1 MAKYTIVPTS
11 GPRRRKRPAFRW
23 TLVALP
29 DGFTD
34 GDPMP
39 LVDPSWLS
47 YDSLADANEALRQR
61 LEDEVLGLHRRV
73 GTDRPP
79 PDHASV
85 DQPPPAGEPVTTW
98 TSRLVWVGLA
108 LLFFSTPIIAT
119 CSVTLQ

>member
-1 MAKYTIVPTS
+1 MATYTIIPTS
-11 GPRRRKRPAFRW
+11 GPRRRRRPAFRW

-39 LVDPSWLS
+39 MLDPSSLS
-47 YDSLADANEALRQR
+47 YDSLAEANEALRQR
-61 LEDEVLGLHRRV
+61 LEDEVLGLRKRI
-73 GTDRPP
+73 GIDRPP
-79 PDHASV
+79 PDRAPV
-85 DQPPPAGEPVTTW
+85 DQQPRDGEPATTW

>member
-1 MAKYTIVPTS
+1 MATYTIVPTS
-11 GPRRRKRPAFRW
+11 GPRRRRHPAVRW

-61 LEDEVLGLHRRV
+61 LEEEVLGLHRRV
-73 GTDRPP
+73 ETDRPP
-79 PDHASV
+79 PDQAPV
-85 DQPPPAGEPVTTW
+85 DRPSPDEEPVTTW
-98 TSRLVWVGLA
+98 TSRVVWVCLA
-108 LLFFSTPIIAT
+108 LLFFSTPVVAS
-119 CSVTLQ
+119 CWVTLQ